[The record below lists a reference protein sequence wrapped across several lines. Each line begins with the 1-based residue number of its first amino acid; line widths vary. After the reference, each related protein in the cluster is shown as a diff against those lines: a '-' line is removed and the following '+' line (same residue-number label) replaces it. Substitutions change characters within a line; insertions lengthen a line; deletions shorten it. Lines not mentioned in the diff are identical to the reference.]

1 MRALAGIVEVICR
14 ELAAHAG
21 GVSCVQNIEVGFQ
34 VRLHLVAGL
43 KHNVAVG
50 QGFLGQGSL
59 GYNAVLLAQGSSVF
73 QVGVGSFHAGFVAV
87 HKGGKAGGVSFHSIL
102 AGDQNAGYQLGA
114 GNFFPLFVHI
124 QGNAQAFD
132 LSQCAGHK
140 GLGQHGDRAGAG
152 LQLSQSLGCFAVE
165 VKGHIVIR
173 VNTVFS
179 QDVAQNIFRGGTLAG
194 CHDGLAL
201 QVLHA
206 VHSLA
211 VFHNIQHAQG
221 VDAGNLNGAVGFLV
235 QGCGQ
240 VSGHSGCVQLAL
252 YQLRHDFIGLAVH
265 FKVIISGIFACHQ
278 VHKAHGGGAFQA
290 GNAQSIG
297 GGQFLGFLTGSGF
310 RSSLGDSFA
319 GSCTG
324 CNRAG
329 CRTAAGGN
337 GGSRKPPR
345 DDDDAPRK
353 AKGRKSGKKGSSGK
367 GGNGKKK
374 KKIRWWQILL
384 ITLLVIALIFGGAF
398 ALIMGAITPAGGN
411 IKLNQLINTPKEF
424 QGKEFNIL
432 VTGVDRSSTGDLSA
446 GAANDS
452 NVNDGMTDMILYVH
466 FNNETGEMKMLQIP
480 RDTMVTTDASVSG
493 NYRINGVAKTQG
505 SDGNNN
511 MAALCELVADQYKL
525 PIDGFMTIRLEMLTE
540 LVDLFGGVEINVPMD
555 VDYAALGLGDSVIH
569 AGYQTLNGASMEF
582 LLRARKIYPDG
593 DIGRLNMQRQFYAAL
608 FRKLKSIG
616 NIWDVAKL
624 TPAVLN
630 YMETNLSASDLISF
644 AISMLKI
651 DSSKIM
657 ICQMPVISGPQYN
670 GQSLLYPA
678 RQADA
683 DLLNQY
689 FRENTGP
696 VDASQLNLCDN
707 VIDLSGYTA
716 TDPNIQQMGGLMAEA
731 DDAQK
736 NENLDGSNQVTDI
749 MASESTAES
758 ESTDTDSTDTESQPA
773 A

>member
-1 MRALAGIVEVICR
+1 MSEPRKLYTGSATGGQDQQQYEAARRRAQQLAEQNARRRTVQQPMRTAQGRHISQRPAVPPQPAPEPVQEVPAQPQAPAQEAPR
-14 ELAAHAG
+14 ELTYAQRQAMAYRAATERKYGDTLQFQVQRPRRTVNRPPEPEQRARQAAAQLYEQPAAPRQVQQPAPRPQAQAPVQQAAPVGGIRLEEAAAQPRRAKHADAPQPAAH
-21 GVSCVQNIEVGFQ
+21 
-34 VRLHLVAGL
+34 
-43 KHNVAVG
+43 K
-50 QGFLGQGSL
+50 
-59 GYNAVLLAQGSSVF
+59 
-73 QVGVGSFHAGFVAV
+73 
-87 HKGGKAGGVSFHSIL
+87 
-102 AGDQNAGYQLGA
+102 
-114 GNFFPLFVHI
+114 P
-124 QGNAQAFD
+124 
-132 LSQCAGHK
+132 
-140 GLGQHGDRAGAG
+140 
-152 LQLSQSLGCFAVE
+152 
-165 VKGHIVIR
+165 
-173 VNTVFS
+173 
-179 QDVAQNIFRGGTLAG
+179 
-194 CHDGLAL
+194 
-201 QVLHA
+201 
-206 VHSLA
+206 
-211 VFHNIQHAQG
+211 
-221 VDAGNLNGAVGFLV
+221 
-235 QGCGQ
+235 
-240 VSGHSGCVQLAL
+240 
-252 YQLRHDFIGLAVH
+252 
-265 FKVIISGIFACHQ
+265 
-278 VHKAHGGGAFQA
+278 
-290 GNAQSIG
+290 
-297 GGQFLGFLTGSGF
+297 
-310 RSSLGDSFA
+310 
-319 GSCTG
+319 
-324 CNRAG
+324 
-329 CRTAAGGN
+329 RTAAGGN

-345 DDDDAPRK
+345 DDDAPRK

-398 ALIMGAITPAGGN
+398 ALIMGAIAPAGGN

-452 NVNDGMTDMILYVH
+452 NVNDGMTDMVLYVH

-493 NYRINGVAKTQG
+493 NFRINGVAKTQG

-511 MAALCELVADQYKL
+511 MAALCELIADQYKL
-525 PIDGFMTIRLEMLTE
+525 PIDGFITIRLEMLTE

-630 YMETNLSASDLISF
+630 YMETSLSASQLVSF
-644 AISMLKI
+644 AVSMLKI

-657 ICQMPVISGPQYN
+657 ICQMPIKMAGKYN
-670 GQSLLYPA
+670 GQAVVYPA
-678 RQADA
+678 RQEDA

-689 FRENTGP
+689 FRENTGF
-696 VDASQLNLCDN
+696 VDASELQLCDDAS
-707 VIDLSGYTA
+707 VLGFDLSGYTA
-716 TDPNIQQMGGLMAEA
+716 TDPNVQYMGQLNQEA
-731 DDAQK
+731 ADAQQ
-736 NENLDGSNQVTDI
+736 NQNLDGSHTVEYVD
-749 MASESTAES
+749 S
-758 ESTDTDSTDTESQPA
+758 ESTDTADSSSDSTENESQPA

>member
-1 MRALAGIVEVICR
+1 MSEPRKLYTGSASGGLDQEQYEAARRRAQQLAEQNARRRTVQQPMRTAQGRHISQRPAAQPAPEPVQEPRQEPVQQPAPQPEAPR
-14 ELAAHAG
+14 ELTYAQRQAMAYRAAAERKYGDTLQFQVQRPRRTVNRPADAEQQARQAANRLYEQPADRRPAAAPRTQVRQMDLNGVQGSKPMYNYDAAAGGIQMEEAAAQPRRAKHADAPQPAAH
-21 GVSCVQNIEVGFQ
+21 
-34 VRLHLVAGL
+34 
-43 KHNVAVG
+43 K
-50 QGFLGQGSL
+50 
-59 GYNAVLLAQGSSVF
+59 
-73 QVGVGSFHAGFVAV
+73 
-87 HKGGKAGGVSFHSIL
+87 
-102 AGDQNAGYQLGA
+102 
-114 GNFFPLFVHI
+114 P
-124 QGNAQAFD
+124 
-132 LSQCAGHK
+132 
-140 GLGQHGDRAGAG
+140 
-152 LQLSQSLGCFAVE
+152 
-165 VKGHIVIR
+165 
-173 VNTVFS
+173 
-179 QDVAQNIFRGGTLAG
+179 
-194 CHDGLAL
+194 
-201 QVLHA
+201 
-206 VHSLA
+206 
-211 VFHNIQHAQG
+211 
-221 VDAGNLNGAVGFLV
+221 
-235 QGCGQ
+235 
-240 VSGHSGCVQLAL
+240 
-252 YQLRHDFIGLAVH
+252 
-265 FKVIISGIFACHQ
+265 
-278 VHKAHGGGAFQA
+278 
-290 GNAQSIG
+290 
-297 GGQFLGFLTGSGF
+297 
-310 RSSLGDSFA
+310 
-319 GSCTG
+319 
-324 CNRAG
+324 
-329 CRTAAGGN
+329 RTAAGGN

-353 AKGRKSGKKGSSGK
+353 AKGRKSGKKGGSGK

-493 NYRINGVAKTQG
+493 NFRINGVAKTQG
-505 SDGNNN
+505 SDSNNN

-525 PIDGFMTIRLEMLTE
+525 PIDGFITIRLEMLTE
-540 LVDLFGGVEINVPMD
+540 LVDLFGGVEINVPVD

-657 ICQMPVISGPQYN
+657 ICQMPVISGPKYN
-670 GQSLLYPA
+670 EQSLLYPA

-696 VDASQLNLCDN
+696 VDASALNLCDN
-707 VIDLSGYTA
+707 VIDLSGYAA
-716 TDPNIQQMGGLMAEA
+716 TDPNIQWMGKLMTEA
-731 DDAQK
+731 DEAQK
-736 NENLDGSNQVTDI
+736 DPNQNLDGSNQVTDV
-749 MASESTAES
+749 MASESAAES
-758 ESTDTDSTDTESQPA
+758 ESESTEAESQPA

>member
-1 MRALAGIVEVICR
+1 MSEPRKLYTGSASGGLDQEQYEAARRRAQQLAEQNARRRTVQQPMRTAQGRHISQRPAAQPAPEPVQEPIQEPVQQPAPQPEAPR
-14 ELAAHAG
+14 ELTYAQRQAMAYRAAAERKYGDTLQFQVQRPRRTVNRPANAERQARQAADRLYEQPADRRPAAAPRTQVRQMDLNGVQGSKPMYNYDAAAG
-21 GVSCVQNIEVGFQ
+21 GIQMEE
-34 VRLHLVAGL
+34 A
-43 KHNVAVG
+43 A
-50 QGFLGQGSL
+50 
-59 GYNAVLLAQGSSVF
+59 AQPRR
-73 QVGVGSFHAGFVAV
+73 APRTEA
-87 HKGGKAGGVSFHSIL
+87 
-102 AGDQNAGYQLGA
+102 
-114 GNFFPLFVHI
+114 P
-124 QGNAQAFD
+124 QA
-132 LSQCAGHK
+132 ARK
-140 GLGQHGDRAGAG
+140 P
-152 LQLSQSLGCFAVE
+152 
-165 VKGHIVIR
+165 K
-173 VNTVFS
+173 
-179 QDVAQNIFRGGTLAG
+179 
-194 CHDGLAL
+194 
-201 QVLHA
+201 
-206 VHSLA
+206 
-211 VFHNIQHAQG
+211 
-221 VDAGNLNGAVGFLV
+221 
-235 QGCGQ
+235 
-240 VSGHSGCVQLAL
+240 
-252 YQLRHDFIGLAVH
+252 
-265 FKVIISGIFACHQ
+265 
-278 VHKAHGGGAFQA
+278 
-290 GNAQSIG
+290 
-297 GGQFLGFLTGSGF
+297 
-310 RSSLGDSFA
+310 
-319 GSCTG
+319 
-324 CNRAG
+324 
-329 CRTAAGGN
+329 TAAGGS
-337 GGSRKPPR
+337 GGGHKPPR
-345 DDDDAPRK
+345 SHDAAEAPRK
-353 AKGRKSGKKGSSGK
+353 GKTGGKKSGKKGGDGK
-367 GGNGKKK
+367 GGKKK
-374 KKIRWWQILL
+374 KRIRWWQILL

-505 SDGNNN
+505 SDNNNN

-630 YMETNLSASDLISF
+630 YMETSLSASQLASF
-644 AISMLKI
+644 AVSMLKI

-657 ICQMPVISGPQYN
+657 ICQMPIKMAGKYN
-670 GQSLLYPA
+670 GQAVVYPA
-678 RQADA
+678 RQEDA

-689 FRENTGP
+689 FRENTGA
-696 VDASQLNLCDN
+696 VDASALQLCDDAS
-707 VIDLSGYTA
+707 VLGFDLSGYTA
-716 TDPNIQQMGGLMAEA
+716 TNPNIQFMGGLMSEA
-731 DDAQK
+731 DQAQK
-736 NENLDGSNQVTDI
+736 DENLDGSNQVTDV
-749 MASESTAES
+749 MASESAAES
-758 ESTDTDSTDTESQPA
+758 ESTEAESQPA

>member
-1 MRALAGIVEVICR
+1 MSEPRKLYTGSASGGLDQEQYEAARRRAQQLAEQNARRRTVQQPMRTAQGRHISQRPVVTEQPVQEPAQQAAPAPEKPR
-14 ELAAHAG
+14 ELTYAQRQAVAYRAAAERKYGDTLQFQVQRPHRTVNRPPEPEQRARQAAAQLYEQPAAPRQVQQPAPRPQAQAPVQQAAPGAPAPVGGIRLEEAAAQPRRAKHADAPQPAAH
-21 GVSCVQNIEVGFQ
+21 
-34 VRLHLVAGL
+34 
-43 KHNVAVG
+43 K
-50 QGFLGQGSL
+50 
-59 GYNAVLLAQGSSVF
+59 
-73 QVGVGSFHAGFVAV
+73 
-87 HKGGKAGGVSFHSIL
+87 
-102 AGDQNAGYQLGA
+102 
-114 GNFFPLFVHI
+114 P
-124 QGNAQAFD
+124 
-132 LSQCAGHK
+132 
-140 GLGQHGDRAGAG
+140 
-152 LQLSQSLGCFAVE
+152 
-165 VKGHIVIR
+165 
-173 VNTVFS
+173 
-179 QDVAQNIFRGGTLAG
+179 
-194 CHDGLAL
+194 
-201 QVLHA
+201 
-206 VHSLA
+206 
-211 VFHNIQHAQG
+211 
-221 VDAGNLNGAVGFLV
+221 
-235 QGCGQ
+235 
-240 VSGHSGCVQLAL
+240 
-252 YQLRHDFIGLAVH
+252 
-265 FKVIISGIFACHQ
+265 
-278 VHKAHGGGAFQA
+278 
-290 GNAQSIG
+290 
-297 GGQFLGFLTGSGF
+297 
-310 RSSLGDSFA
+310 
-319 GSCTG
+319 
-324 CNRAG
+324 
-329 CRTAAGGN
+329 RTAAGGN

-345 DDDDAPRK
+345 DDDAPRK
-353 AKGRKSGKKGSSGK
+353 AKGRKSGKKGGSGK

-398 ALIMGAITPAGGN
+398 ALIMGAIAPAGGS

-452 NVNDGMTDMILYVH
+452 NVNDGMTDMVLYVH

-493 NYRINGVAKTQG
+493 NFRINGVAKTQG

-540 LVDLFGGVEINVPMD
+540 LVDQFGGVEIYVPMD

-569 AGYQTLNGASMEF
+569 AGYQTLSGAAMEF

-608 FRKLKSIG
+608 FRKLKNIG
-616 NIWDVAKL
+616 NIWDVARL

-736 NENLDGSNQVTDI
+736 DPNQNLDGSNQVTDI

-758 ESTDTDSTDTESQPA
+758 ESTEAESQPA

>member
-1 MRALAGIVEVICR
+1 MSEPRKLYTGSASGGLDQEQYEAARRRAQQLAEQNARRRTVQQPMRTAQGRHISQRPVVTEQPAPAPEPPVQERAQQAAPAPEKPR
-14 ELAAHAG
+14 ELTYAQRQAMAYRAAAERRYGDTLQFQVQRPRRTVNRPPEPEQRARQAAAQLYEQPAAPRQAQQPAPRPQAQAPVQQAAPVGGIRLEEAAAQPRRAKHADAPQPAAH
-21 GVSCVQNIEVGFQ
+21 
-34 VRLHLVAGL
+34 
-43 KHNVAVG
+43 K
-50 QGFLGQGSL
+50 
-59 GYNAVLLAQGSSVF
+59 
-73 QVGVGSFHAGFVAV
+73 
-87 HKGGKAGGVSFHSIL
+87 
-102 AGDQNAGYQLGA
+102 
-114 GNFFPLFVHI
+114 P
-124 QGNAQAFD
+124 
-132 LSQCAGHK
+132 
-140 GLGQHGDRAGAG
+140 
-152 LQLSQSLGCFAVE
+152 
-165 VKGHIVIR
+165 
-173 VNTVFS
+173 
-179 QDVAQNIFRGGTLAG
+179 
-194 CHDGLAL
+194 
-201 QVLHA
+201 
-206 VHSLA
+206 
-211 VFHNIQHAQG
+211 
-221 VDAGNLNGAVGFLV
+221 
-235 QGCGQ
+235 
-240 VSGHSGCVQLAL
+240 
-252 YQLRHDFIGLAVH
+252 
-265 FKVIISGIFACHQ
+265 
-278 VHKAHGGGAFQA
+278 
-290 GNAQSIG
+290 
-297 GGQFLGFLTGSGF
+297 
-310 RSSLGDSFA
+310 
-319 GSCTG
+319 
-324 CNRAG
+324 
-329 CRTAAGGN
+329 RTAAGGN

-353 AKGRKSGKKGSSGK
+353 AKGRKSGKKGGSGK

-398 ALIMGAITPAGGN
+398 ALIMGSIAPAGGS

-424 QGKEFNIL
+424 QGKELNFLMVGI
-432 VTGVDRSSTGDLSA
+432 DRSSQKEGDDLNDA
-446 GAANDS
+446 GVD
-452 NVNDGMTDMILYVH
+452 DGNTDMILYVH

-480 RDTMVTTDASVSG
+480 RDTMVTTDRSVSG
-493 NYRINGVAKTQG
+493 NYRINNIAKTQAAD
-505 SDGNNN
+505 SNSMN
-511 MAALCELVADQYKL
+511 MAALCEQISNMYQL
-525 PIDGFMTIRLEMLTE
+525 PIDGYMTIRLEMLVQ
-540 LVDLFGGVEINVPMD
+540 LVDTFGGIELYVPQEMD
-555 VDYAALGLGDSVIH
+555 YKGSHLDQ
-569 AGYQTLNGASMEF
+569 GYQTLNGDACEF
-582 LLRARKIYPDG
+582 LLRTRHVYNNG
-593 DIGRLNMQRQFYAAL
+593 DIGRLNMQRQFYSAL
-608 FRKLKSIG
+608 FRRLKSIG

-716 TDPNIQQMGGLMAEA
+716 TDPNIQQMGGLMAAA

-736 NENLDGSNQVTDI
+736 DPNQNLDGSNQVTDI